1 MKTLEG
7 KETIKAAPKPP
18 MHPPKAAA
26 PSPNSRK
33 LLQGQRPEKPELPAG
48 WLAYWSAQY
57 QMYYY
62 YNPSTGNTQWE
73 KPTMN
78 DSEGSGSMN
87 GSSSCENVAGW
98 VDSQERTCEAYEEDG
113 WLCVTALFDANAE
126 NISAGEAC
134 CTCGGGEVSDYWVVD
149 KPDNGGVGFNYTAGG
164 SGGGGGGEL
173 QDTNGTDGGG
183 WDGGTRTGTPEPS
196 VPAFPDLDGPPVKF
210 HCRVRGIPAPET
222 HFNGNYTITN
232 PLNAGMTNPN
242 ISNCFDSSKVYL
254 ELTQPD
260 DGDTWKDML
269 PDYLGPGHKKIV
281 LWYLKQDPNKCWP
294 VSEQGKWIISGPTVQ
309 SNRYSGSF
317 WRYGYR
323 YRSRDVSW
331 TTSS

>member
-1 MKTLEG
+1 MF
-7 KETIKAAPKPP
+7 AP
-18 MHPPKAAA
+18 
-26 PSPNSRK
+26 
-33 LLQGQRPEKPELPAG
+33 PAG
-48 WLAYWSAQY
+48 GTPPPSGDGGFHYNNG
-57 QMYYY
+57 YY
-62 YNPSTGNTQWE
+62 YN
-73 KPTMN
+73 
-78 DSEGSGSMN
+78 GSMN

-113 WLCVTALFDANAE
+113 WLCVTALLDADAE

-260 DGDTWKDML
+260 DGDTWKDTL